1 MTALRALIAD
11 DERLLREQ
19 LRTRLA
25 DVWPEL
31 EICGQAR
38 DGLEAVRMADEL
50 RPDIVF
56 LDIRMPGQT
65 GIEAASEIVSLDSW
79 RGELVFV
86 TAYDEY
92 AVSAFERGAID
103 YLLKPVEVDRLRTTR
118 ARIESRRAGRSR
130 AATSAAGDGTPQG
143 PGASQSAATDAATD
157 AMMKT
162 LLDVQRQL
170 SGAAQTPKLRWLQ
183 ASAGQ
188 STRMIAVEDILF
200 FRSDEKYT
208 RVQTKDQE
216 SLIRVPIKD
225 LLPQLDDSVFWQI
238 HRSTIVN
245 LGAIASVQR
254 DDTGRQRVL
263 LKQHPEQLEVSR
275 SFAHL
280 FRNQ

>member
-1 MTALRALIAD
+1 M
-11 DERLLREQ
+11 Q
-19 LRTRLA
+19 
-25 DVWPEL
+25 
-31 EICGQAR
+31 
-38 DGLEAVRMADEL
+38 
-50 RPDIVF
+50 
-56 LDIRMPGQT
+56 
-65 GIEAASEIVSLDSW
+65 
-79 RGELVFV
+79 
-86 TAYDEY
+86 
-92 AVSAFERGAID
+92 
-103 YLLKPVEVDRLRTTR
+103 
-118 ARIESRRAGRSR
+118 
-130 AATSAAGDGTPQG
+130 
-143 PGASQSAATDAATD
+143 
-157 AMMKT
+157 T
-162 LLDVQRQL
+162 LLSVQRQL

-225 LLPQLDDSVFWQI
+225 LLPQLDDTVFWQI

-245 LGAIASVQR
+245 LAAIASVQR

-275 SFAHL
+275 SFALL

>member
-65 GIEAASEIVSLDSW
+65 GIEAASEIVSLDGW

-118 ARIESRRAGRSR
+118 ARIESRLAGQSK
-130 AATSAAGDGTPQG
+130 AAAGAGADGAFPA
-143 PGASQSAATDAATD
+143 PAAVQSAVADAATD